1 MSITAIEFR
10 SIGNDRTGRAKS
22 QAEIDVFVKSWVAD
36 LTTRGIVIEASEDVT
51 LVNER
56 AYYPESALTNAFKE
70 APVVTII
77 DSDDNESEPLS
88 EISWHRYKERVAQGD
103 NPGRPKEFVR
113 FDNTFYLWPV
123 PNTDNYPTL
132 RISGTIHHTD
142 STTIV
147 YANRFR
153 ECGIQYIIYKIWES
167 FGYLYRPKA
176 SAHFQ
181 SYEFELDKLLRSE
194 SRKRQHNVQYNDI

>member
-1 MSITAIEFR
+1 MSITAVELR
-10 SIGNDRTGRAKS
+10 SIGNGRTGRAKS
-22 QAEIDVFVKSWVAD
+22 QDEINVFVKSWVAD

-51 LVNER
+51 LTDEQPNYV
-56 AYYPESALTNAFKE
+56 ESGLTNAFKE

-77 DSDDNESEPLS
+77 DSDSNESEPLC

-113 FDNTFYLWPV
+113 FNNTFYLWPA
-123 PNTDNYPTL
+123 PDTDNYPTM

-142 STTIV
+142 TTTIV
-147 YANRFR
+147 YADRFR

-167 FGYLYRPKA
+167 LGYLYRPKA

-194 SRKRQHNVQYNDI
+194 SRKRQHFVRYNDI